1 MLRPSLVLSLA
12 FLLIITATGP
22 AWAWGRLD
30 HRVIA
35 KLAQRHLTN
44 QAKAEIKALL
54 EPSESLA
61 DCSTWADEH
70 RREMPKTAP
79 YDLRWAPI
87 EFGVVWAA
95 ALGTIG
101 LRLRRLAADEA

>member
-1 MLRPSLVLSLA
+1 M
-12 FLLIITATGP
+12 T
-22 AWAWGRLD
+22 
-30 HRVIA
+30 
-35 KLAQRHLTN
+35 
-44 QAKAEIKALL
+44 
-54 EPSESLA
+54 
-61 DCSTWADEH
+61 
-70 RREMPKTAP
+70 